1 MTVPF
6 LAECGNI
13 PGCWK
18 SLFQRHLSTYNYG
31 EGDFF
36 HDRPWQNLS
45 WGDLRISNDGQD
57 NQLPRDDLISLLCGI
72 VSFCTDRELTRS
84 TSPIVFHQS
93 TIPRGLRVCVVKRK
107 RWFNSCFSYYPKSDV
122 SFNIME
128 LCIILSGNIHPL
140 PVQDNETRKTIYR
153 HKKINV
159 VTRGH
164 NKSNWTSVPLLCVQ
178 SSTHGKPL
186 FLWNLHSVVLARII
200 FELDT
205 AVDNYGSLTLR
216 RSNTANEPCVVAIQ
230 WKLVLLKIRRRKW
243 FKCRVNFY
251 SNSDATFNV
260 MELCIERSGDV
271 HPMPGPNDNST
282 SEITLRISSRYRGYN
297 NGNLRLRG
305 TSLYNRNMTNLTMIQ
320 RLVLFT

>member
-1 MTVPF
+1 MEPLFSVKYLFGEAKIAYNCLLLQEGYKF
-6 LAECGNI
+6 LDDRSLLSRMWKHTGMLEI
-13 PGCWK
+13 P
-18 SLFQRHLSTYNYG
+18 FQRHLSTYNYG

-45 WGDLRISNDGQD
+45 CGDLRISNDGQD
-57 NQLPRDDLISLLCGI
+57 NQLPGDDLISLLCGI

-107 RWFNSCFSYYPKSDV
+107 RWFNSCVSYYPKSDA

-164 NKSNWTSVPLLCVQ
+164 NKSN
-178 SSTHGKPL
+178 
-186 FLWNLHSVVLARII
+186 
-200 FELDT
+200 
-205 AVDNYGSLTLR
+205 
-216 RSNTANEPCVVAIQ
+216 
-230 WKLVLLKIRRRKW
+230 
-243 FKCRVNFY
+243 
-251 SNSDATFNV
+251 
-260 MELCIERSGDV
+260 
-271 HPMPGPNDNST
+271 
-282 SEITLRISSRYRGYN
+282 
-297 NGNLRLRG
+297 
-305 TSLYNRNMTNLTMIQ
+305 
-320 RLVLFT
+320 